1 MANNITNLGQQ
12 IAIIAGMKDM
22 QGRMS
27 TLQEQI
33 STGVK
38 HQRYSEYGT
47 DALRILN
54 YRSDLQSKTA
64 FSYNIDVGQINIQQM
79 NTAVDES
86 IKQATN
92 VLDTITQQLTK
103 GDEFDLESIRG
114 AANTALQI
122 VQANMNAQVGDRYLF
137 AGSDV
142 ANAPYNGANTATANF
157 QTQINNWLDGTTADT
172 DTFLSN
178 ITSMTASQLG
188 FSLSVQSSKNISIR
202 ADEKL
207 EIDYTVKATDSGF
220 QKLVA
225 GLNVLANL
233 KQPAEGDI
241 PTTDNFYDA
250 VTSIYQS
257 IKGSISDL
265 RNSETV
271 LASAASVLDTTL
283 TQHQNDQNSI
293 QKTMDSV
300 ESTDVSAAIVTFQG
314 LQSQLEASYQLTS
327 ILSQLSLARI
337 L

>member
-1 MANNITNLGQQ
+1 MANSITNLGQQ
-12 IAIIAGMKDM
+12 ISIIAGMKDM
-22 QGRMS
+22 QGRMA

-38 HQRYSEYGT
+38 HQRYSEYGN

-64 FSYNIDVGQINIQQM
+64 FSYNIEVGQINIQQM
-79 NTAVDES
+79 TNSVEES

-103 GDEFDLESIRG
+103 GDDFNVESIKA

-122 VQANMNAQVGDRYLF
+122 VQANMNSQVGDRYLF

-142 ANAPYNGANTATANF
+142 SNPPYNAANTATTNIQA
-157 QTQINNWLDGTTADT
+157 QINKWLDGTTPDT

-178 ITSMTASQLG
+178 ITSMTESQLG
-188 FSLSVQSSKNISIR
+188 FSLSVQTSKNISIR
-202 ADEKL
+202 ADDNL
-207 EIDYTVKATDSGF
+207 EVDYTVKATDVGF

-233 KQPAEGDI
+233 KQPAAGDI
-241 PTTDNFYDA
+241 PTSDNFYDA

-257 IKGSISDL
+257 IKTGISDL

-283 TQHQNDQNSI
+283 AQHQNDQNSLH
-293 QKTMDSV
+293 KTMDSV

-314 LQSQLEASYQLTS
+314 LQSQMEASYQLTS

>member
-64 FSYNIDVGQINIQQM
+64 FSDNINIGQINIKQM
-79 NTAVDES
+79 NTAVEES

-92 VLDTITQQLTK
+92 VLESITKQLTK
-103 GDEFDLESIRG
+103 GNEFNLESIKG
-114 AANTALQI
+114 AANTALQVI
-122 VQANMNAQVGDRYLF
+122 QANLNAQVGERYLF

-142 ANAPYNGANTATANF
+142 SNPPYNGSSTATANI
-157 QTQINNWLDGTTADT
+157 QTEVKNWLDGTTTDT
-172 DTFLSN
+172 DAFISN
-178 ITSMTASQLG
+178 VSNLTPSQLG
-188 FSLSVQSSKNISIR
+188 FSLSVQSSKGVSIR
-202 ADEKL
+202 ADDNL
-207 EIDYTVKATDSGF
+207 EVDYTVKATDPGF
-220 QKLVA
+220 QKLIA

-233 KQPAEGDI
+233 NQPTTGDI
-241 PTTDNFYDA
+241 PTSDNFYDA
-250 VTSIYQS
+250 VNRVYQL
-257 IKGSISDL
+257 IKEGTSDL
-265 RNSETV
+265 QNSETV
-271 LASAASVLDTTL
+271 LASAASVLDSTL